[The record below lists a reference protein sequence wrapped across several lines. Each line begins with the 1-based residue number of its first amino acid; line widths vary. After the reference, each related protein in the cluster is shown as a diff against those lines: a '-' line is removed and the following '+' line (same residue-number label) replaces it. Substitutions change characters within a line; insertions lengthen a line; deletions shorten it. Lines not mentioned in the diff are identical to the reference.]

1 MYAGKIPVNIYF
13 KEVSSMF
20 SIKNKQHDHHSDVYM
35 FSSDGM
41 SMIHQLKAEQARE
54 KLEDLLKARRSKYIA
69 SPEDFAMFRESHQP
83 SAPTPPPASV
93 FKGTTDLKVVKPVES
108 EYYKNL
114 YQEVQKKWNKELE
127 EALEKSRL
135 PEGHPLRL
143 SVTIEKL

>member
-1 MYAGKIPVNIYF
+1 
-13 KEVSSMF
+13 MF
-20 SIKNKQHDHHSDVYM
+20 SLKNKQHDHNSDVYM

-41 SMIHQLKAEQARE
+41 SMIHHLKAEQARE
-54 KLEDLLKARRSKYIA
+54 KREDLLKARRSKYIA
-69 SPEDFAMFRESHQP
+69 SHEDFVMFRENHQP

-114 YQEVQKKWNKELE
+114 YKEVQKKWSQDLQ

-143 SVTIEKL
+143 TVTIEKL

>member
-20 SIKNKQHDHHSDVYM
+20 SFKNKQHDQHSDVYM

-41 SMIHQLKAEQARE
+41 SMINNLKAEQARE
-54 KLEDLLKARRSKYIA
+54 KREDLLKARRSKYIA
-69 SPEDFAMFRESHQP
+69 SHEDFAKFRERHQ
-83 SAPTPPPASV
+83 SSTPTPPPASV
-93 FKGTTDLKVVKPVES
+93 FNGTTDLKVVKPVES

-114 YQEVQKKWNKELE
+114 YQEVQKRWNQDLQ

-143 SVTIEKL
+143 NVTITKL

>member
-1 MYAGKIPVNIYF
+1 
-13 KEVSSMF
+13 MF
-20 SIKNKQHDHHSDVYM
+20 QHDQHSDVYM

-41 SMIHQLKAEQARE
+41 SMINKLKAEQARE
-54 KLEDLLKARRSKYIA
+54 NLKDLLDARSRKYIA
-69 SPEDFAMFRESHQP
+69 SHEDYAKFWERHQ
-83 SAPTPPPASV
+83 SSTPTPPPASV
-93 FKGTTDLKVVKPVES
+93 FNGTTDLKVVKPVES

-114 YQEVQKKWNKELE
+114 YQEVQKRWSNDLQ

>member
-1 MYAGKIPVNIYF
+1 
-13 KEVSSMF
+13 MF
-20 SIKNKQHDHHSDVYM
+20 QHDQHSDVYM
-35 FSSDGM
+35 FNSDGM
-41 SMIHQLKAEQARE
+41 SMIQHLKAEQARE
-54 KLEDLLKARRSKYIA
+54 KREDLLKARRSKYIA
-69 SPEDFAMFRESHQP
+69 SHEDFVMFRESHKP

-114 YQEVQKKWNKELE
+114 YKEVQNRWRTDVQ